1 MEEKIDYQKQF
12 NCIVLA
18 IKDYEQK
25 QQLSNEK
32 TNKPSLLL
40 HACCAPCS
48 SYVIEY
54 LSSIFDITIYY
65 YNPNIHPEEEYNR
78 RLQELQNFL
87 TKFPPAI
94 QDKVKL
100 ITASYNPEDYFVAT
114 NTKNEIALQSEKE
127 RGERCR
133 RCYYLRM
140 KKAYEFAKA
149 NSFNFFTTTLSISPY
164 KDSKMINEIG
174 YSLEENLMPLTTMNL
189 KLENTSLEKNSSAKE
204 NGITKKILHPKTISI
219 TYTPNTGLH
228 YLPADFKKNNGF
240 LRSLQLSSEYDL
252 YRQDYCGCIYSK
264 QNMHHS

>member
-25 QQLSNEK
+25 QQLSNEQY
-32 TNKPSLLL
+32 TKPSLLL

-65 YNPNIHPEEEYNR
+65 YNPNIHPETEYNR
-78 RLQELQNFL
+78 RLTELKTFL
-87 TKFPPAI
+87 NKFPPAI
-94 QDKVKL
+94 KENVKL
-100 ITASYNPEDYFVAT
+100 ITASYNPDDFFTAT
-114 NTKNEIALQSEKE
+114 NTKNEIELQSEKE

-140 KKAYEFAKA
+140 KKAYEFAMA
-149 NSFNFFTTTLSISPY
+149 NSFDFFTTTLSISPY

-174 YSLEENLMPLTTMNL
+174 YA
-189 KLENTSLEKNSSAKE
+189 LEKNIVPSINQNLEMANTTSQTSLAIKDNEMIKKDFSS
-204 NGITKKILHPKTISI
+204 KTISI

-240 LRSLQLSSEYDL
+240 LRSLQLSAEYDL

-264 QNMHHS
+264 QNTHHS